1 MNNFEIHASLYI
13 NTNINILTSVQYP
26 LQSNDNLL
34 TLAIK
39 LRYWGLLYVY
49 TLATMC
55 CISISEIKA

>member
-39 LRYWGLLYVY
+39 LRYWGYCTYIGNNVLYFNF
-49 TLATMC
+49 
-55 CISISEIKA
+55 